1 MSREPER
8 SLSARFRHWLDN
20 GSSALDERMQADED
34 ADMKTLE
41 REEILISQPS
51 EKEPFSSAPEV
62 PAQAEGKAAVW
73 IYRLLAGLLCG
84 GIIAVLLLTARALPP
99 FGEAAD
105 PVNNEVSRR
114 YIEKGMEE
122 TGAVNIVAGMI
133 LDYRAFDT
141 LGESNVLFI
150 ASCAVLMLL
159 RVSETKEK
167 SDRVHQLEIEA
178 DDRMY
183 EPKNDGIL
191 QHSARLLVPPT
202 LMFGIYVMMNGHLSP
217 GGGFSGGA
225 VMGAG
230 LILYLT
236 AFGFRRTERFMTMRV
251 FRTVTVCALSFYAL
265 SKAYSFFTG
274 ANGLHSFITP
284 GTPGRLF
291 SAGLIPYLN
300 LAVGLVVCCVMYAF
314 YAVFRKGDL

>member
-1 MSREPER
+1 
-8 SLSARFRHWLDN
+8 
-20 GSSALDERMQADED
+20 
-34 ADMKTLE
+34 
-41 REEILISQPS
+41 
-51 EKEPFSSAPEV
+51 
-62 PAQAEGKAAVW
+62 
-73 IYRLLAGLLCG
+73 
-84 GIIAVLLLTARALPP
+84 
-99 FGEAAD
+99 
-105 PVNNEVSRR
+105 
-114 YIEKGMEE
+114 
-122 TGAVNIVAGMI
+122 
-133 LDYRAFDT
+133 
-141 LGESNVLFI
+141 
-150 ASCAVLMLL
+150 
-159 RVSETKEK
+159 
-167 SDRVHQLEIEA
+167 
-178 DDRMY
+178 MY

-191 QHSARLLVPPT
+191 QHSARLLVPPA